1 MNLRKHAP
9 LVTFLAFT
17 VLVSTV
23 VFAQKLKEIK
33 PAVSESQVP
42 VSEDIKIAE
51 QIQKEAPRQFPLIQN
66 PEIQRFLDRVI
77 NRLVSHPEAGEY
89 PYKMQLIYEPSINA
103 FAYPGGAMFVHT
115 GLITAADNEEQVA
128 GVLAHEASHVALRHG
143 IGQMLKAQRMQT
155 GAGIASVLAGIFLGQ
170 GAAGSLAQMGIGM
183 GAQTLMLKNSREAE
197 KDADLLGARLM
208 NQSGYNPIEMARF
221 FEKLDAEGGGSRAPE
236 WFSDHPNPGNRVE
249 YVEEEIQALPQRKY
263 DAANERE
270 FQQVKRAVS
279 TLKAPPKPAGTKG
292 GGGPASG
299 GQGGGQGQGGGTYQG
314 RLFQMAVPQGWQVY
328 GDRRDPDQATFAP
341 QNGIRQNQV
350 VFGVVVSHQ
359 QTGANLR
366 RSTETLI
373 NDMRNN
379 NRGLRVGRQQNINVG
394 GTRGLL
400 TEMTSESALGG
411 TEIDT
416 LVTAIVGGELF
427 SAVFVA
433 PQQNMQ
439 EAQPIFRQMLA
450 SLRLAR

>member
-1 MNLRKHAP
+1 VCA
-9 LVTFLAFT
+9 TA
-17 VLVSTV
+17 

-42 VSEDIKIAE
+42 IAEDIKIAE
-51 QIQKEAPRQFPLIQN
+51 QIQKEAPRQYPLIQN
-66 PEIQRFLDRVI
+66 AEIQRFLDRVI
-77 NRLVSHPEAGEY
+77 NRLVSHPEAGNY

-155 GAGIASVLAGIFLGQ
+155 GAGIASILAGVFLGQ
-170 GAAGSLAQMGIGM
+170 GAAGSLAQMGIGL
-183 GAQTLMLKNSREAE
+183 GAQTVMLKNSREAE

-221 FEKLDAEGGGSRAPE
+221 FEKLDAEGGGSRAPQ

-249 YVEEEIQALPQRKY
+249 YVEEEIQLLPQRKY
-263 DAANERE
+263 DAAREQE
-270 FQQVKRAVS
+270 FQQVKRAVT

-292 GGGPASG
+292 GSG
-299 GQGGGQGQGGGTYQG
+299 AGQGQGPGQGQGQGQGGQGGTYQG
-314 RLFQMAVPQGWQVY
+314 RSFQMTIPPGWQAY
-328 GDRRDPDQATFAP
+328 GDQRDPDNATFAP
-341 QNGIRQNQV
+341 QGGVRQNQV
-350 VFGVVVSHQ
+350 VFGVIVSHQ

-366 RSTETLI
+366 RATQTLI
-373 NDMRNN
+373 QDMQSN
-379 NRGLRVGRQQNINVG
+379 NRGLRVGRQQNITVD
-394 GTRGLL
+394 GTRALL

-416 LVTAIVGGELF
+416 LVTAVVGGELF

-439 EAQPIFRQMLA
+439 EAQPVFRQMLA
-450 SLRLAR
+450 SLRFAR